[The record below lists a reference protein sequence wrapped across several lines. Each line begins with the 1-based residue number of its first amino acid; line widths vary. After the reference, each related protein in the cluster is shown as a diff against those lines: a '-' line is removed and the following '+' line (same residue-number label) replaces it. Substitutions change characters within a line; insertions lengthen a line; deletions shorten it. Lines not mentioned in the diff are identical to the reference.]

1 MAIARIQTS
10 TVPNTQPRQ
19 KRFADQWFFTV
30 VASAMIALCLVAF
43 LPSLVHTNARRAP
56 LSLLAIAHG
65 IVFSGWLLLF
75 LVQSMLISTKRVAVH
90 RTLGWAGAFLI
101 ALMLPVG
108 YATTAE
114 MIRRG
119 FDLSGDL
126 RIDYDARPESIFAFN
141 DLLVFGVL
149 AIAALA
155 YRRKPA
161 IHKRLMLF
169 ADIVLMP
176 APLAHLIGHTPWL
189 AAMPAA
195 IVMVPISL
203 FVVAAV
209 ARDFLMARRVH
220 PLTWMLAIIQLISGP
235 LEAGVIGP
243 SAAWRSF
250 ASWLAN

>member
-1 MAIARIQTS
+1 MALVSNQTTTTRLS
-10 TVPNTQPRQ
+10 QRRVTD
-19 KRFADQWFFTV
+19 KWFFTFVALIMV
-30 VASAMIALCLVAF
+30 VLCLAAF
-43 LPSLVHTNARRAP
+43 LPSIVHTNARRAP
-56 LSLLAIAHG
+56 LSLLTIAHG
-65 IVFSGWLLLF
+65 IVFSTWLLLF
-75 LVQSMLISTKRVAVH
+75 LAQSVLIGTRRVAVH
-90 RTLGWAGAFLI
+90 RMLGWAGVLLI
-101 ALMLPVG
+101 ALMIPLA
-108 YATTAE
+108 YATTIE

-126 RIDYDARPESIFAFN
+126 RIDHDARPESIFAFN

-155 YRRKPA
+155 CRRKPE

-169 ADIVLMP
+169 ANIVLMP

-189 AAMPAA
+189 AAMPSA
-195 IVMVPISL
+195 IVLVPISL

-220 PLTWMLAIIQLISGP
+220 PLTWALAIVQLVSGP
-235 LEAGVIGP
+235 LEAGPLGS

-250 ASWLAN
+250 ASWLAS